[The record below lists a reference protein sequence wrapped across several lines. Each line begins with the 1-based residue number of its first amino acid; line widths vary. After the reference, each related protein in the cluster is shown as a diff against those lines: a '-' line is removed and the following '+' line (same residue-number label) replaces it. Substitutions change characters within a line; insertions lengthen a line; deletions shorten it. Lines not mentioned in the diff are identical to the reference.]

1 MSPVRVSDLALAG
14 SAAVTYRVHTVVKG
28 DTLWGIAEKYL
39 GSGVR
44 CKEIKTLNGLDSDHH
59 LHRPEAEDLQLNIH
73 PAEGVQSC
81 FSWLH
86 PFIFLS
92 SSYLPRFRGCKVRS
106 ALCLSER
113 GLL

>member
-28 DTLWGIAEKYL
+28 DILWGIAEKYL

-44 CKEIKTLNGLDSDHH
+44 YKEIKALNGLGGRHH
-59 LHRPEAEDLQLNIH
+59 LQRSEAEDPQLNIR

-86 PFIFLS
+86 PFIFCHPHICPFPWL
-92 SSYLPRFRGCKVRS
+92 
-106 ALCLSER
+106 
-113 GLL
+113 